1 MAAVTTL
8 SVLDE
13 VTWAGA
19 PVAGERTRALL
30 RALVEAGP
38 RGASEEALV
47 EEIWGLDDVPAN
59 PSKALQVVVSRARTA
74 TEAGAIERTPRG
86 YRLSLGPGEVDA
98 WSLRPE
104 ALRLAAE
111 KRYAEALPLL
121 ERLDRLDPDEEV
133 TEALLRAVAAVHG
146 VPAALERFESY
157 RSGLADGL
165 GVDPSPRL
173 RAVHAELL
181 ARDRPVR
188 SGLRHDT
195 DVLIGREQDTA
206 EVSALLKSS
215 RVVTI
220 LGPGG
225 LGKTSLA
232 QVIAHDAEQPVVHF
246 VELVGVTAPDDLV
259 SEVGSALG
267 VRDSIAGRDRLTP
280 EQRADV
286 RSRIA
291 QQLDGAPTLLVLDN
305 CEHIVA
311 SVADL
316 VAFLVATVRDLTV
329 LTTSRSPLA
338 IGAERVYPLGRLG
351 TYDGSEL
358 FRRRAVAARPGVHL
372 DEVRVDE
379 IVTRLDGL
387 PLAIELA
394 AVKVRAMSVDDIARR
409 LENRFELLRGGDR
422 NAPDRHQTLV
432 AVIDWSWNLL
442 AERERRAMRWLSV
455 FHDGFT
461 LAAAETMLG
470 ADTFAAIE
478 ELVDQSL
485 LTVVDAPLGFRYRM
499 LETVREFGRM
509 RLIDSGEDDA
519 ARAAQRAWASAY
531 ADAGAGRIYS
541 PEQFDAMDEL
551 RAEESNLADILRQV
565 LADDEAESV
574 IRLFCAMGVFWTIA
588 GEHQRVIMLGGPVAD
603 LLAEWEPPAEM
614 LEKTRLVL
622 ALLLF
627 GAAVTGGSGLQRL
640 MTILDRIGTEAADP
654 QLRVML
660 KVMQAMATSV
670 ARSGGGAPGRPL
682 EDELADLIA
691 DPDPEVRARAYTF
704 LSHERENLGDPEG
717 ALAAGQEALR
727 LTGTAGGL
735 WPRAMLHAQLSGLYA
750 QLGRLGEAADHA
762 REAVPVLR
770 RLGADDDLVQT
781 HAILVT
787 YAVEQGRLE
796 EAAEILAELSEEQPR
811 GGFGSRGAVHG
822 ARAQLL
828 LAQGRTGE
836 GLALFREVVATMGE
850 LPFPGFTDDPDLVPW
865 RVAAEAVTVVSC
877 ARHGE
882 GTDGA
887 DLFEVLMGKAPRL
900 VSEERRYQDYPVTG
914 MLLLALGVWGLL
926 REALPCEESVR
937 LVVLGDRFGYSRSF
951 LDMRWE
957 LAVADAERLAPGVL
971 ERVSQEY
978 GERRGLALLDE
989 ARGVIARVV
998 AAG

>member
-1 MAAVTTL
+1 MTTL

-13 VTWAGA
+13 VTWGGA

-38 RGASEEALV
+38 RGASEAALV
-47 EEIWGLDDVPAN
+47 EDVWGVDAVPAH

-74 TEAGAIERTPRG
+74 TDAAAIERTPRG
-86 YRLSLGPGEVDA
+86 YRLSLAAAEVDA

-121 ERLDRLDPDEEV
+121 ERLERTDSDEEV
-133 TEALLRAVAAVHG
+133 TEAVLRAVAAVHG
-146 VPAALERFESY
+146 APAALERFEAY
-157 RSGLADGL
+157 RTALADGL

-173 RAVHAELL
+173 RALHAELL

-188 SGLRHDT
+188 SGLRHDA
-195 DVLIGREQDTA
+195 DVLIGREQDSA
-206 EVSALLKSS
+206 EIAALLKSS

-232 QVIAHDAEQPVVHF
+232 QVLAHRAEQPVVHF
-246 VELVGVTAPDDLV
+246 VELVGVTSPDDLTG
-259 SEVGSALG
+259 EVGSALG
-267 VRDSIAGRDRLTP
+267 VRDSVAGRDRLTP

-291 QQLDGAPTLLVLDN
+291 QQLDGPPTLLVLDN

-311 SVADL
+311 AVADL
-316 VAFLVATVRDLTV
+316 VAFLVATMRDLTV

-338 IGAERVYPLGRLG
+338 VGAERVYPLGRLG

-372 DEVRVDE
+372 AEPRVDE

-409 LENRFELLRGGDR
+409 LSDRFVLLRGGDR

-442 AERERRAMRWLSV
+442 TERERRAMRWLSL

-461 LAAAETMLG
+461 LEAAEAMLG
-470 ADTFAAIE
+470 SDALEAIE

-485 LTVVDAPLGFRYRM
+485 LTVVDAQLGVRYRM

-509 RLIDSGEDDA
+509 RLADADEDVA
-519 ARAAQRAWASAY
+519 ARAAQRSWARGF
-531 ADAGAGRIYS
+531 ADINVARIYS
-541 PEQFDAMDEL
+541 PDQFEAMDAL
-551 RAEESNLADILRQV
+551 RAEESNLADVLRQV
-565 LADDEAESV
+565 LVEDEPESV
-574 IRLFCAMGVFWTIA
+574 VRLFCALGVFWTVA
-588 GEHQRVIMLGGPVAD
+588 GEHHRVIMLAGPVAD
-603 LLAEWEPPAEM
+603 LVDEWEPPAEL

-627 GAAVTGGSGLQRL
+627 GAAVTGGSGLARL
-640 MTILDRIGTEAADP
+640 VGILDRIGSDSGDR
-654 QLRVML
+654 QLETMLTVMR
-660 KVMQAMATSV
+660 AMAESV
-670 ARSGGGAPGRPL
+670 VHSGPGGQL
-682 EDELADLIA
+682 EEALAGVIA
-691 DPDPEVRARAYTF
+691 DPDPEVRARAFTF

-717 ALAAGQEALR
+717 AIAAGKEALR
-727 LTGTAGGL
+727 LTGTAGGP
-735 WPRAMLHAQLSGLYA
+735 WSRAMLHAQLSGLYA
-750 QLGRLGEAADHA
+750 QLGRLDEAAAHAGEAI
-762 REAVPVLR
+762 PVLR

-781 HAILVT
+781 HTILVT
-787 YAVEQGRLE
+787 YAVEQGRLD
-796 EAAEILAELSEEQPR
+796 EAAEILEAIIAEQPR
-811 GGFGSRGAVHG
+811 SGLGSRGSVHA

-828 LAQGRTGE
+828 LAEGRVAE
-836 GLALFREVVATMGE
+836 GLALTREVAVTMSE
-850 LPFPGFTDDPDLVPW
+850 MPFPGFEDDADLLPW
-865 RVAAEAVTVVSC
+865 RIASEAVAVASH
-877 ARHGE
+877 ARHDE
-882 GTDGA
+882 GLQAT
-887 DLFEVLMGKAPRL
+887 DLFEDLVAKAPRIMAQD
-900 VSEERRYQDYPVTG
+900 RRSQDCPVTG
-914 MLLLALGVWGLL
+914 MLLLAVGLWGLL
-926 REALPCEESVR
+926 RDALAREDAVR
-937 LVVLGDRFGYSRSF
+937 LLVLADRFGYSRSS
-951 LDMRWE
+951 LEMRWE
-957 LAVADAERLAPGVL
+957 LATADAERLAPGML
-971 ERVSQEY
+971 EKVSQEY
-978 GERRGLALLDE
+978 GERRGLALMDE
-989 ARGVIARVV
+989 ARGVISRLS
-998 AAG
+998 

>member
-1 MAAVTTL
+1 MTTL

-38 RGASEEALV
+38 RGASEAALV
-47 EEIWGLDDVPAN
+47 EEIWGRDDIPAN
-59 PSKALQVVVSRARTA
+59 PAKALQVVVSRARTA
-74 TEAGAIERTPRG
+74 TDAGAIERTPRG
-86 YRLSLGPGEVDA
+86 YRLSLGAGEVDA

-111 KRYAEALPLL
+111 RRYAKALPLL
-121 ERLDRLDPDEEV
+121 ERLVRLDPDEEV
-133 TEALLRAVAAVHG
+133 TEAVLRAVAAVHG
-146 VPAALERFESY
+146 VPAALERFEAY
-157 RSGLADGL
+157 RTGLADGL

-188 SGLRHDT
+188 SGLRHDA
-195 DVLIGREQDTA
+195 DVLIGREQDAA
-206 EVSALLKSS
+206 EVSALLKGS

-232 QVIAHDAEQPVVHF
+232 QVIAHGAEQPVVHF
-246 VELVGVTAPDDLV
+246 VELVGVTAPEDLV
-259 SEVGSALG
+259 SEVGSSLG
-267 VRDSIAGRDRLTP
+267 VRDSVAHRDRLTP

-291 QQLDGAPTLLVLDN
+291 QQLDGVPTLLVLDN

-311 SVADL
+311 AVADL

-351 TYDGSEL
+351 AYDGSEL

-372 DEVRVDE
+372 DEGRVDE

-422 NAPDRHQTLV
+422 SAPDRHQTLV

-442 AERERRAMRWLSV
+442 AERDRRAMRWLSV

-461 LAAAETMLG
+461 LPAAEAMLG
-470 ADTFAAIE
+470 ADAFAAIE

-485 LTVVDAPLGFRYRM
+485 LTVVEAPLGFRYRM

-509 RLIDSGEDDA
+509 QLIDAGEDAA
-519 ARAAQRAWASAY
+519 ARAAQRAWARDY

-551 RAEESNLADILRQV
+551 RAEEGNLADILRQV

-588 GEHQRVIMLGGPVAD
+588 GEHQRVIMLSGPVAD
-603 LLAEWEPPAEM
+603 LLAEWEPPPEL

-627 GAAVTGGSGLQRL
+627 GAAVTGGTGLERL
-640 MTILDRIGTEAADP
+640 MTILDRVGAEAEDP

-660 KVMQAMATSV
+660 KVMRAMASSV
-670 ARSGGGAPGRPL
+670 AGTGAGARAGWPL
-682 EDELADLIA
+682 EDELTDLVT

-717 ALAAGQEALR
+717 AVAAGREALR
-727 LTGTAGGL
+727 LTGTSGGL

-762 REAVPVLR
+762 REAVPILR

-781 HAILVT
+781 RVILVT
-787 YAVEQGRLE
+787 YAVEQGHLE
-796 EAAEILAELSEEQPR
+796 EAAEILAELADERPR

-828 LAQGRTGE
+828 LAQGRVGE

-850 LPFPGFTDDPDLVPW
+850 MPFPGFTDDPDLVPW
-865 RVAAEAVTVVSC
+865 RVAAEAVTVVAC
-877 ARHGE
+877 ARHAE
-882 GTDGA
+882 GA
-887 DLFEVLMGKAPRL
+887 DGSDLFDVLMMKAPRL
-900 VSEERRYQDYPVTG
+900 VSQERRAQDYPVTG
-914 MLLLALGVWGLL
+914 MVLLALGLWGLL
-926 REALPCEESVR
+926 RDALPREESVR
-937 LVVLGDRFGYSRSF
+937 LVVLADRFGYSRSF

-957 LAVADAERLAPGVL
+957 LAVADATRLAPGVL
-971 ERVSQEY
+971 ERVSEEY
-978 GERRGLALLDE
+978 GERRGLGLLDE
-989 ARGVIARVV
+989 ARGVIARL
-998 AAG
+998 G

>member
-38 RGASEEALV
+38 RGASEAALV
-47 EEIWGLDDVPAN
+47 EEVWGRDDVPAN

-74 TEAGAIERTPRG
+74 TDSGAIERTPRG
-86 YRLSLGPGEVDA
+86 YRLNLQVGDVDA

-111 KRYAEALPLL
+111 NRYADALPLL
-121 ERLDRLDPDEEV
+121 ERLVGLDPDEEV
-133 TEALLRAVAAVHG
+133 TEAVLRAVAAVQG
-146 VPAALERFESY
+146 VPAALERFETY
-157 RSGLADGL
+157 RTGLADAL

-173 RAVHAELL
+173 RAIHAELL

-188 SGLRHDT
+188 SGLRHDA

-232 QVIAHDAEQPVVHF
+232 QVIAHGAEEPVVHF
-246 VELVGVTAPDDLV
+246 VELVGVTAPEDLV

-267 VRDSIAGRDRLTP
+267 VRDSVTHRDRLTP

-291 QQLDGAPTLLVLDN
+291 QQLDGVPTLLVLDN

-311 SVADL
+311 AVADL

-338 IGAERVYPLGRLG
+338 IGAERVHPLGRLG

-372 DEVRVDE
+372 DEGRVEE
-379 IVTRLDGL
+379 IITRLDGL

-422 NAPDRHQTLV
+422 SAPDRHQTLI

-442 AERERRAMRWLSV
+442 SERERRAMRWLSV

-461 LAAAETMLG
+461 LAAAEAMLG
-470 ADTFAAIE
+470 ADAFGAIE

-485 LTVVDAPLGFRYRM
+485 LTVVEAPLGLRYRM

-509 RLIDSGEDDA
+509 QLIDAGEDER
-519 ARAAQRAWASAY
+519 ARAAQRVWASDY
-531 ADAGAGRIYS
+531 ADASAGRIYS

-588 GEHQRVIMLGGPVAD
+588 GEHQRVIMLAGPVAD
-603 LLAEWEPPAEM
+603 LLAEWEPPREL

-627 GAAVTGGSGLQRL
+627 GAAVTGGSGLERL
-640 MTILDRIGTEAADP
+640 MTILDRVGAEAADP

-660 KVMQAMATSV
+660 KVMQAMASTV
-670 ARSGGGAPGRPL
+670 ADAEGGAGRPL
-682 EDELADLIA
+682 EDELTDLVT

-717 ALAAGQEALR
+717 AVAAGREALR
-727 LTGTAGGL
+727 LTGTDGGL
-735 WPRAMLHAQLSGLYA
+735 WPQAMLHAQLSGLYA
-750 QLGRLGEAADHA
+750 QLGRLGEAAEHA

-787 YAVEQGRLE
+787 YALEQGRLE
-796 EAAEILAELSEEQPR
+796 EAADMLAELADEQPR
-811 GGFGSRGAVHG
+811 GGFGSRGALHG

-828 LAQGRTGE
+828 LAQGRVGE

-865 RVAAEAVTVVSC
+865 RVAAEAVTVVAC

-882 GTDGA
+882 GADGS
-887 DLFEVLMGKAPRL
+887 DLFGALMTKAPRL
-900 VSEERRYQDYPVTG
+900 VSEERRAQDYPVTG
-914 MLLLALGVWGLL
+914 MVLLALGLWGLL
-926 REALPCEESVR
+926 RDALPREESVR
-937 LVVLGDRFGYSRSF
+937 LVVLADRFGYSRSF

-957 LAVADAERLAPGVL
+957 LTVADATRLAPGVL

-989 ARGVIARVV
+989 ARGVIARL
-998 AAG
+998 G

>member
-1 MAAVTTL
+1 MAVVTTL

-30 RALVEAGP
+30 RALVDAGP
-38 RGASEEALV
+38 RGASEAALV
-47 EEIWGLDDVPAN
+47 EEVWGRDDVPAN

-74 TEAGAIERTPRG
+74 TDSSAIERTPRG
-86 YRLSLGPGEVDA
+86 YRLSLQAAEVDA
-98 WSLRPE
+98 WSLRPG
-104 ALRLAAE
+104 AMRLSAE

-121 ERLDRLDPDEEV
+121 ERLVGLDPDEEV
-133 TEALLRAVAAVHG
+133 TEAVLRAVAAVQG
-146 VPAALERFESY
+146 VPAALERFETY
-157 RSGLADGL
+157 RTGLADGL

-188 SGLRHDT
+188 SGLRHDA
-195 DVLIGREQDTA
+195 DVLIGREQDAA

-232 QVIAHDAEQPVVHF
+232 QVIAHDAEEPVVHF
-246 VELVGVTAPDDLV
+246 VELVGVTAPEDLV

-267 VRDSIAGRDRLTP
+267 VRDSVAHRDRLTP
-280 EQRADV
+280 DQRADV

-291 QQLDGAPTLLVLDN
+291 QQLDGVPTLLVLDN

-311 SVADL
+311 AVADL

-372 DEVRVDE
+372 DEFRVDE

-422 NAPDRHQTLV
+422 SAPDRHQTLV

-442 AERERRAMRWLSV
+442 SERERRAMRWLSV

-461 LAAAETMLG
+461 LAAAEAMLG

-485 LTVVDAPLGFRYRM
+485 LTVVEAPLGFRYRM

-509 RLIDSGEDDA
+509 QLIDAGEDAA
-519 ARAAQRAWASAY
+519 ARAAQRAWARDY
-531 ADAGAGRIYS
+531 ADASAGRIYS
-541 PEQFDAMDEL
+541 PQQFDAMDEL

-588 GEHQRVIMLGGPVAD
+588 GEHQRVIMLAGPVAD
-603 LLAEWEPPAEM
+603 LLAEWEPRAEL

-627 GAAVTGGSGLQRL
+627 GAAVTGGSGLERL
-640 MTILDRIGTEAADP
+640 MTILDRVGAEAADP

-660 KVMQAMATSV
+660 KVMQAMAGSV
-670 ARSGGGAPGRPL
+670 AGGTGRPL
-682 EDELADLIA
+682 ENELADLVA
-691 DPDPEVRARAYTF
+691 DPDQDVRARAYTF

-717 ALAAGQEALR
+717 AVAAGREALR
-727 LTGTAGGL
+727 LTGTDGGL
-735 WPRAMLHAQLSGLYA
+735 WPQAMLNAQLSGLYA
-750 QLGRLGEAADHA
+750 QLGRLGEAAEHA

-796 EAAEILAELSEEQPR
+796 EAAEILAQLTDEQPR

-828 LAQGRTGE
+828 LAQGRVGE

-850 LPFPGFTDDPDLVPW
+850 MPFPGFTDDADLVPW
-865 RVAAEAVTVVSC
+865 RVAAEAVTVVAC

-882 GTDGA
+882 DAEGS
-887 DLFEVLMGKAPRL
+887 DLFEALMVKAPRL
-900 VSEERRYQDYPVTG
+900 VSEERRAQDYPVTG
-914 MLLLALGVWGLL
+914 MVLLALGLWGLL
-926 REALPCEESVR
+926 RDELPREESVR
-937 LVVLGDRFGYSRSF
+937 LVVLADRFGYSRSF

-957 LAVADAERLAPGVL
+957 LAVADATRLAPGVL
-971 ERVSQEY
+971 ERVSEEY

-989 ARGVIARVV
+989 ARGVIARLR
-998 AAG
+998 

>member
-1 MAAVTTL
+1 MVAVTTL

-19 PVAGERTRALL
+19 LVAGERTRALL

-38 RGASEEALV
+38 RGASEGALV
-47 EEIWGLDDVPAN
+47 EEVWGLDDVPAN
-59 PSKALQVVVSRARTA
+59 PAKALQVVVSRARAA
-74 TEAGAIERTPRG
+74 TEAGAIARTPRG
-86 YRLSLGPGEVDA
+86 YRLNLQAGEVDA

-111 KRYAEALPLL
+111 KKYGEALPLL
-121 ERLDRLDPDEEV
+121 ERLVRLDPAEEV
-133 TEALLRAVAAVHG
+133 IEAVLRAEAAVHG
-146 VPAALERFESY
+146 VPAALARFEAY
-157 RSGLADGL
+157 RTGLADGL

-188 SGLRHDT
+188 SGLRHDA
-195 DVLIGREQDTA
+195 DLLIGREQDTA

-232 QVIAHDAEQPVVHF
+232 QVIAHGADQPVVHF
-246 VELVGVTAPDDLV
+246 VELVGVTAPEDLV

-267 VRDSIAGRDRLTP
+267 VRDSVTHRDRLTP

-291 QQLDGAPTLLVLDN
+291 QQLDGVPTLLVLDN

-311 SVADL
+311 AVADL

-338 IGAERVYPLGRLG
+338 IGAERVHPLGRLG

-372 DEVRVDE
+372 DEGRVEE

-422 NAPDRHQTLV
+422 SAPDRHQTLI

-442 AERERRAMRWLSV
+442 SERERRAMRWLSV

-461 LAAAETMLG
+461 LAAAEAMLG
-470 ADTFAAIE
+470 ADSFGAIE

-485 LTVVDAPLGFRYRM
+485 LTVVEAPLGLRYRM

-509 RLIDSGEDDA
+509 QLIDAGEDA
-519 ARAAQRAWASAY
+519 GARAAQRAWARDY
-531 ADAGAGRIYS
+531 ADASAGRIYS

-565 LADDEAESV
+565 LADDDAESA
-574 IRLFCAMGVFWTIA
+574 IRLFCATGVFWTIA
-588 GEHQRVIMLGGPVAD
+588 GEHQRVIMLAGPVAD
-603 LLAEWEPPAEM
+603 LLAEWEPPPEL

-627 GAAVTGGSGLQRL
+627 GAAVTGGSGLERL
-640 MTILDRIGTEAADP
+640 MTILDRVGAEAEDP

-660 KVMQAMATSV
+660 KVMQAMAGSV
-670 ARSGGGAPGRPL
+670 AGTGAEAERPL
-682 EDELADLIA
+682 EDELTDLVTDADQ
-691 DPDPEVRARAYTF
+691 EVRARAYTF

-717 ALAAGQEALR
+717 AVAAGKEALR
-727 LTGTAGGL
+727 LTGTDGGL

-781 HAILVT
+781 RAILVT
-787 YAVEQGRLE
+787 YAVEQGRIE
-796 EAAEILAELSEEQPR
+796 EAAEILAELADEQPR
-811 GGFGSRGAVHG
+811 GGLGSRGAVHG

-828 LAQGRTGE
+828 LAQGRVGE
-836 GLALFREVVATMGE
+836 GLALFREVVETMGE
-850 LPFPGFTDDPDLVPW
+850 IPFPGFTDDPDLVPW
-865 RVAAEAVTVVSC
+865 RVAAEAVTVVAC

-882 GTDGA
+882 GAEGA
-887 DLFEVLMGKAPRL
+887 DLVDALMVKAPRL
-900 VSEERRYQDYPVTG
+900 VSEERRSQDYPVTG
-914 MLLLALGVWGLL
+914 MVLLALGLWGLL
-926 REALPCEESVR
+926 RDALPREESVR
-937 LVVLGDRFGYSRSF
+937 LVVLADRFGYSRSF

-957 LAVADAERLAPGVL
+957 LAVADATRLAPGVL
-971 ERVSQEY
+971 ERVCEEY
-978 GERRGLALLDE
+978 GDRRGLALLDE
-989 ARGVIARVV
+989 ARGVIARL
-998 AAG
+998 A

>member
-1 MAAVTTL
+1 MTTL

-38 RGASEEALV
+38 RGASETALV
-47 EEIWGLDDVPAN
+47 EEIWGRDDVPAN
-59 PSKALQVVVSRARTA
+59 PAKALQVVVSRARTA
-74 TEAGAIERTPRG
+74 TAATAIERTPRG
-86 YRLSLGPGEVDA
+86 YRLGLDAGQVDA

-121 ERLDRLDPDEEV
+121 ERLDRIESDEEV
-133 TEALLRAVAAVHG
+133 TEAVLRAVAAVHG
-146 VPAALERFESY
+146 VPAALERFEAY

-188 SGLRHDT
+188 SGLRHDA
-195 DVLIGREQDTA
+195 DVLIGREQDAA

-246 VELVGVTAPDDLV
+246 VELVGVTAPEDLV

-267 VRDSIAGRDRLTP
+267 VRDSVAHRDRLTP
-280 EQRADV
+280 QQRADV

-311 SVADL
+311 AVADL
-316 VAFLVATVRDLTV
+316 AAFLVATVRDLTV
-329 LTTSRSPLA
+329 LATSRSPLA

-372 DEVRVDE
+372 EESRVDE

-422 NAPDRHQTLV
+422 SAPDRHQTLV

-442 AERERRAMRWLSV
+442 SERERRAMRWLSV

-461 LAAAETMLG
+461 LAAAEAMLG

-485 LTVVDAPLGFRYRM
+485 LTVLEAPQGFRYRM

-509 RLIDSGEDDA
+509 QLIDAGEDAA
-519 ARAAQRAWASAY
+519 ARAAQRAWARDY
-531 ADAGAGRIYS
+531 ADASAGRIYS
-541 PEQFDAMDEL
+541 PQQFDAMDEL

-565 LADDEAESV
+565 LADDEPESV

-588 GEHQRVIMLGGPVAD
+588 GEHQRVIMLASPVAD
-603 LLAEWEPPAEM
+603 LLAEWEPPPEL

-627 GAAVTGGSGLQRL
+627 GAAVTGGSGLGRL
-640 MTILDRIGTEAADP
+640 TAILDRVGAEAADP

-660 KVMQAMATSV
+660 KVMQAMADSV
-670 ARSGGGAPGRPL
+670 TGAGRPL
-682 EDELADLIA
+682 EDELAVLIN
-691 DPDPEVRARAYTF
+691 DPDQDVRARAYTF

-717 ALAAGQEALR
+717 AVAAVREALR

-735 WPRAMLHAQLSGLYA
+735 WPQAMLHAQLSGLYA
-750 QLGRLGEAADHA
+750 QLGRLGEAAEHA
-762 REAVPVLR
+762 RAAVPVLR

-796 EAAEILAELSEEQPR
+796 EAAEILAQLTDEQPR

-828 LAQGRTGE
+828 LAQGRVGE
-836 GLALFREVVATMGE
+836 ALALFREVVATMGE
-850 LPFPGFTDDPDLVPW
+850 VPFPGFTDDGDLLPW
-865 RVAAEAVTVVSC
+865 RVAAEAVTVVAC

-882 GTDGA
+882 DTEGS
-887 DLFEVLMGKAPRL
+887 DLFEALMVKAPRL
-900 VSEERRYQDYPVTG
+900 VSEGRRAQDYPVTG
-914 MLLLALGVWGLL
+914 MVLFALGLWGLQ
-926 REALPCEESVR
+926 RDALPREESVR
-937 LVVLGDRFGYSRSF
+937 LVVLADRFGYSRSF
-951 LDMRWE
+951 LDMRWA
-957 LAVADAERLAPGVL
+957 LAVADASRVAPGVL
-971 ERVSQEY
+971 ERVSAEY

-989 ARGVIARVV
+989 ARGVIARL
-998 AAG
+998 G

>member
-38 RGASEEALV
+38 RGASEAALV
-47 EEIWGLDDVPAN
+47 EEVWGRDDVPAN

-74 TEAGAIERTPRG
+74 TDSGAIERTPRG
-86 YRLSLGPGEVDA
+86 YRLNLQAGEVDA

-121 ERLDRLDPDEEV
+121 ERLVGIDPDEEV
-133 TEALLRAVAAVHG
+133 TEAMLRAVAAVHG
-146 VPAALERFESY
+146 VPAALERFEAY

-188 SGLRHDT
+188 SGLRHDA

-232 QVIAHDAEQPVVHF
+232 QVIAHDAEEPVVHF
-246 VELVGVTAPDDLV
+246 VELVGVTAPEDLV

-267 VRDSIAGRDRLTP
+267 VRDSVAHRDRLTP
-280 EQRADV
+280 DQRADV

-291 QQLDGAPTLLVLDN
+291 QQLDGVPTLLVLDN

-311 SVADL
+311 AVADL

-422 NAPDRHQTLV
+422 SAPDRHQTLV

-442 AERERRAMRWLSV
+442 SERERRAMRWLSV

-461 LAAAETMLG
+461 LAAAEAMLG
-470 ADTFAAIE
+470 TDTFAAIE

-509 RLIDSGEDDA
+509 QLIDAGEDAA
-519 ARAAQRAWASAY
+519 ARAAQRAWARDY
-531 ADAGAGRIYS
+531 ADASAGRIYS

-588 GEHQRVIMLGGPVAD
+588 GEHQRVIMLAGPVAD
-603 LLAEWEPPAEM
+603 LLAEWEPPPEL

-627 GAAVTGGSGLQRL
+627 GAAVTGGSGLERL
-640 MTILDRIGTEAADP
+640 MTILDRVGAEAADP

-660 KVMQAMATSV
+660 KVMQAMAGTV
-670 ARSGGGAPGRPL
+670 AGAGRPL
-682 EDELADLIA
+682 EDELTDLVT

-717 ALAAGQEALR
+717 AVAAGREALR
-727 LTGTAGGL
+727 LTGTDGGL
-735 WPRAMLHAQLSGLYA
+735 WPQAMLHAQLSGLYA
-750 QLGRLGEAADHA
+750 QLGRLGEAAGHA

-781 HAILVT
+781 NAILVT
-787 YAVEQGRLE
+787 YALEQGRLE
-796 EAAEILAELSEEQPR
+796 DAAEMLAELADEQPH

-828 LAQGRTGE
+828 LAQGRVGE
-836 GLALFREVVATMGE
+836 GLALFREVVETMGE
-850 LPFPGFTDDPDLVPW
+850 MPFPGFTDDPDLVPW
-865 RVAAEAVTVVSC
+865 RVAAEAVTVVAC

-882 GTDGA
+882 GAEGS
-887 DLFEVLMGKAPRL
+887 DLFGALMVKAPRL
-900 VSEERRYQDYPVTG
+900 VSEERRAQDYPVTG
-914 MLLLALGVWGLL
+914 MVLLALGLWGLL
-926 REALPCEESVR
+926 RAALPPEESVR
-937 LVVLGDRFGYSRSF
+937 LVVLADRFGYSRSF

-957 LAVADAERLAPGVL
+957 LAVADATRLAPGVL
-971 ERVSQEY
+971 ERVCEEY

-989 ARGVIARVV
+989 ARGVIARL
-998 AAG
+998 G

>member
-1 MAAVTTL
+1 MTTL

-13 VTWAGA
+13 VTWAGS

-30 RALVEAGP
+30 RALVDAGP
-38 RGASEEALV
+38 RGASESTLV

-59 PSKALQVVVSRARTA
+59 PAKALQVVVSRARTA
-74 TEAGAIERTPRG
+74 TDAGAIERTPRG
-86 YRLSLGPGEVDA
+86 YRLRLDPAQVDA

-104 ALRLAAE
+104 GLRLAAE

-121 ERLDRLDPDEEV
+121 ERLDHLDPDEEV
-133 TEALLRAVAAVHG
+133 TEALLRTIAAVHG
-146 VPAALERFESY
+146 PPAALERYETY
-157 RSGLADGL
+157 RNGLADGL

-188 SGLRHDT
+188 SGLRHDA
-195 DVLIGREQDTA
+195 DVLIGREQDAA
-206 EVSALLKSS
+206 EVSAMLKSS

-232 QVIAHDAEQPVVHF
+232 QVIAHRAEQPVVHF
-246 VELVGVTAPDDLV
+246 VELVGVTAPEDLV

-267 VRDSIAGRDRLTP
+267 VRDSVARRDRLTP

-291 QQLDGAPTLLVLDN
+291 QQLDGTPTLLVLDN

-311 SVADL
+311 AVADL
-316 VAFLVATVRDLTV
+316 AAFLAASVRHLTI

-338 IGAERVYPLGRLG
+338 IGAERVFPLGRLG

-358 FRRRAVAARPGVHL
+358 FRRRAVAARPTAHL
-372 DEVRVDE
+372 DATRVEE

-394 AVKVRAMSVDDIARR
+394 AVKVRAMSVDEIGRR

-442 AERERRAMRWLSV
+442 SEREQRAMRWLSV

-461 LAAAETMLG
+461 LAAAEAVLG
-470 ADTFAAIE
+470 TDALDTIE

-485 LTVVDAPLGFRYRM
+485 LTVVESPLGLRYRM

-509 RLIDSGEDDA
+509 RLIDAGEDAA
-519 ARAAQRAWASAY
+519 ARAAQRAWAGAY
-531 ADAGAGRIYS
+531 ADSAAARIYS
-541 PEQFDAMDEL
+541 REQFEAMDTL

-565 LADDEAESV
+565 LADDEAETA
-574 IRLFCAMGVFWTIA
+574 IRLFCALGVFWTVA
-588 GEHQRVIMLGGPVAD
+588 GEHQRVIMLAGPVGD
-603 LLAEWEPPAEM
+603 LLEEWEPPGEL

-627 GAAVTGGSGLQRL
+627 GAAVTGGAGLPRL
-640 MTILDRIGTEAADP
+640 TAVLERVGADAKDT

-660 KVMQAMATSV
+660 RVMQAMARAATGRGV
-670 ARSGGGAPGRPL
+670 GRSMA
-682 EDELADLIA
+682 DELAELIA

-717 ALAAGQEALR
+717 AVAAGIEALR
-727 LTGTAGGL
+727 LTGADGGP
-735 WPRAMLHAQLSGLYA
+735 WPRAMLHAQLSGLFA
-750 QLGRLGEAADHA
+750 QLGRLREAADHA
-762 REAVPVLR
+762 REAIPVLR
-770 RLGADDDLVQT
+770 RLGADDDLGQAQ
-781 HAILVT
+781 AILAT
-787 YAVEQGRLE
+787 YAVGQGRFE
-796 EAAEILAELSEEQPR
+796 EAAAILAEVGDEQLG
-811 GGFGSRGAVHG
+811 GGFGARGAIHA

-828 LAQGRTGE
+828 LAQGRVPE
-836 GLALFREVVATMGE
+836 GLAVLREVAASMGE
-850 LPFPGFTDDPDLVPW
+850 LPFPGFADDLDLVPW
-865 RVAAEAVTVVSC
+865 RVAAESVAVVSA
-877 ARHGE
+877 ARHG
-882 GTDGA
+882 DGA
-887 DLFEVLMGKAPRL
+887 EGEDLFAALMAKAPRM
-900 VSEERRYQDYPVTG
+900 VADDRRSQDYPVAG
-914 MLLLALGVWGLL
+914 MLLFALGMWGLH
-926 REALPCEESVR
+926 REMLPSEDSVR
-937 LVVLGDRFGYSRSF
+937 LLVLGDRFGYSRSF
-951 LDMRWE
+951 LDLRWE
-957 LAVADAERLAPGVL
+957 LAVEDAERLAPGVL
-971 ERVSQEY
+971 DRIEQEY

-989 ARGVIARVV
+989 ARGVIARVT
-998 AAG
+998 GTGQSFLL

>member
-30 RALVEAGP
+30 RALVDAGP
-38 RGASEEALV
+38 RGASEAALV
-47 EEIWGLDDVPAN
+47 EEIWGRDDVPAN
-59 PSKALQVVVSRARTA
+59 PAKALQVVVSRARTA
-74 TEAGAIERTPRG
+74 TASDAIERTPRG
-86 YRLSLGPGEVDA
+86 YRLGLEAGEVDA
-98 WSLRPE
+98 WSLRPH

-133 TEALLRAVAAVHG
+133 TEAILRAVAAVHG
-146 VPAALERFESY
+146 VPAALERFAAY

-188 SGLRHDT
+188 SGLRHDA
-195 DVLIGREQDTA
+195 DLLIGREQDTA

-232 QVIAHDAEQPVVHF
+232 QVIAHGAEQPVVHF

-267 VRDSIAGRDRLTP
+267 VRDSVARRDRLTP

-311 SVADL
+311 AVADL

-351 TYDGSEL
+351 AYDGSEL
-358 FRRRAVAARPGVHL
+358 FRRRAVAARPGVQL
-372 DEVRVDE
+372 DEDRVDE

-394 AVKVRAMSVDDIARR
+394 AVKVRAMSVADIARR

-442 AERERRAMRWLSV
+442 SERERRAMRWLSV

-461 LAAAETMLG
+461 LAAAEAMLG
-470 ADTFAAIE
+470 ADAFAAIE

-485 LTVVDAPLGFRYRM
+485 LTVVEAPLGFRYRM

-509 RLIDSGEDDA
+509 QLIDSGEDGA
-519 ARAAQRAWASAY
+519 ARAAQRAWATAY

-541 PEQFDAMDEL
+541 PAQFEAMDEL

-574 IRLFCAMGVFWTIA
+574 IRLFCALGVFWTIA
-588 GEHQRVIMLGGPVAD
+588 GEHQRVIMLAGPVAD

-627 GAAVTGGSGLQRL
+627 GAAVTGGSGLERL
-640 MTILDRIGTEAADP
+640 MAILDRVGIEAADP

-660 KVMQAMATSV
+660 KVMQAMAGTV
-670 ARSGGGAPGRPL
+670 ARAGAGEPGRPL
-682 EDELADLIA
+682 EDELTELIA

-717 ALAAGQEALR
+717 ALAAGTEALR
-727 LTGTAGGL
+727 LTGTAGGP

-750 QLGRLGEAADHA
+750 QLGRLGEAAHHA

-770 RLGADDDLVQT
+770 RLGADDDLIQT
-781 HAILVT
+781 HAVLVT

-796 EAAEILAELSEEQPR
+796 EAAEILAELSEKQPR

-822 ARAQLL
+822 AKAQLL
-828 LAQGRTGE
+828 LAQGRVQE
-836 GLALFREVVATMGE
+836 GLALFGEVVATMGE

-882 GTDGA
+882 ASDGA
-887 DLFEVLMGKAPRL
+887 DLFDVLMAKAPRL
-900 VSEERRYQDYPVTG
+900 VSRERRSQDYPVTG

-926 REALPCEESVR
+926 RDALPREESVR
-937 LVVLGDRFGYSRSF
+937 LLVLADRFGYSRSF

-957 LAVADAERLAPGVL
+957 LAVADAARLAPGVL
-971 ERVSQEY
+971 ERVSAEY
-978 GERRGLALLDE
+978 GERRGLALVDE

-998 AAG
+998 PAG

>member
-1 MAAVTTL
+1 MTTL

-38 RGASEEALV
+38 RGASETALV
-47 EEIWGLDDVPAN
+47 EEIWGRDDVPAN
-59 PSKALQVVVSRARTA
+59 PAKALQVVVSRARTA
-74 TEAGAIERTPRG
+74 TAATAIERTPRG
-86 YRLSLGPGEVDA
+86 YRLGLDAGQVDA

-111 KRYAEALPLL
+111 RRYAEALPLL
-121 ERLDRLDPDEEV
+121 ERLIRIESDEEV
-133 TEALLRAVAAVHG
+133 TEAVLRAVAAVHG
-146 VPAALERFESY
+146 VPAALERFETY
-157 RSGLADGL
+157 RTGLADGL
-165 GVDPSPRL
+165 GVDPSPQL

-188 SGLRHDT
+188 SGLRHDA
-195 DVLIGREQDTA
+195 DVLIGREQDAA

-232 QVIAHDAEQPVVHF
+232 QVIAHGAEQPVLHF
-246 VELVGVTAPDDLV
+246 VELVGVTAPEDLV

-267 VRDSIAGRDRLTP
+267 VRDSVAHRDRLTP

-311 SVADL
+311 AVADL

-372 DEVRVDE
+372 DEGRVDE

-422 NAPDRHQTLV
+422 SAPDRHQTLV

-442 AERERRAMRWLSV
+442 SERERRAMRWLSV

-485 LTVVDAPLGFRYRM
+485 LTVLEAPLGFRYRM

-509 RLIDSGEDDA
+509 QLIDAGEDTA
-519 ARAAQRAWASAY
+519 ARAAQRAWARAY
-531 ADAGAGRIYS
+531 ADASAGRIYS

-603 LLAEWEPPAEM
+603 LLAEWEPPPEL

-627 GAAVTGGSGLQRL
+627 GAAVTGGSGLERL
-640 MTILDRIGTEAADP
+640 MTILDRIGADAADP
-654 QLRVML
+654 QLRVLL
-660 KVMQAMATSV
+660 KVMQAMAGSV
-670 ARSGGGAPGRPL
+670 ASTGAGRPL
-682 EDELADLIA
+682 EDELAVLVD
-691 DPDPEVRARAYTF
+691 DPDQDVRARALTF
-704 LSHERENLGDPEG
+704 LSHERENLGDPQG
-717 ALAAGQEALR
+717 AVAAAREALR
-727 LTGTAGGL
+727 LTGTGGGL
-735 WPRAMLHAQLSGLYA
+735 WPQATLHAQLSGLYA
-750 QLGRLGEAADHA
+750 QLGRLGEAAEHA

-796 EAAEILAELSEEQPR
+796 DAAEILAQLIDEQPH

-828 LAQGRTGE
+828 LAQGRVGE
-836 GLALFREVVATMGE
+836 ALALFREVVATMGE
-850 LPFPGFTDDPDLVPW
+850 VPFPGFTDDADLVPW
-865 RVAAEAVTVVSC
+865 RVAAEAVTVVAS
-877 ARHGE
+877 ARHGAGAE
-882 GTDGA
+882 GS
-887 DLFEVLMGKAPRL
+887 DLFEALMVKAPRL
-900 VSEERRYQDYPVTG
+900 VSEERRAQDYPVTG
-914 MLLLALGVWGLL
+914 MVLFALGLWGLL
-926 REALPCEESVR
+926 RDALPCEESVR
-937 LVVLGDRFGYSRSF
+937 LVVLADRFGYSRSF
-951 LDMRWE
+951 LDMRWA
-957 LAVADAERLAPGVL
+957 LAVADASRLAPGVL
-971 ERVSQEY
+971 ERVSAEY

-989 ARGVIARVV
+989 ARGVIARLS
-998 AAG
+998 

>member
-1 MAAVTTL
+1 MTTL

-38 RGASEEALV
+38 RGASEAALV
-47 EEIWGLDDVPAN
+47 EEVWGRDDVPAN

-74 TEAGAIERTPRG
+74 TESSAIERTPRG
-86 YRLSLGPGEVDA
+86 YRLNLQAGDVDA

-121 ERLDRLDPDEEV
+121 ERLLRLDPDEEV
-133 TEALLRAVAAVHG
+133 TEAVLRAVAAVHG
-146 VPAALERFESY
+146 VPAALERFEAY

-188 SGLRHDT
+188 SGLRHDA
-195 DVLIGREQDTA
+195 DVLIGREQDAA
-206 EVSALLKSS
+206 EVSALLKAS

-232 QVIAHDAEQPVVHF
+232 QVIAHGAEQPVVHF
-246 VELVGVTAPDDLV
+246 VELVGVTAPEDLV

-267 VRDSIAGRDRLTP
+267 VRDSVAHRDRLTP
-280 EQRADV
+280 DQRADV

-291 QQLDGAPTLLVLDN
+291 QQLDGVPTLLVLDN

-311 SVADL
+311 AVADL

-372 DEVRVDE
+372 DEGRVDE

-422 NAPDRHQTLV
+422 SAPDRHQTLV

-442 AERERRAMRWLSV
+442 SERERRAMRWLSV

-461 LAAAETMLG
+461 LAAAESMLG

-509 RLIDSGEDDA
+509 QLIDAGEDAA
-519 ARAAQRAWASAY
+519 ARAAQRAWARDY
-531 ADAGAGRIYS
+531 ADASAGRIYS

-588 GEHQRVIMLGGPVAD
+588 GEHQRVIMLAGPVAD
-603 LLAEWEPPAEM
+603 LLAEWEPPPEL

-627 GAAVTGGSGLQRL
+627 GAAVTGGSGLERL
-640 MTILDRIGTEAADP
+640 MTILDRVGAEAADP

-660 KVMQAMATSV
+660 KVMQAMAATV
-670 ARSGGGAPGRPL
+670 SGNGAGTGAGRPL
-682 EDELADLIA
+682 EDELADLVT
-691 DPDPEVRARAYTF
+691 DPDQEVRARAYTF

-717 ALAAGQEALR
+717 AVAAGREALR
-727 LTGTAGGL
+727 LTGTDGGL
-735 WPRAMLHAQLSGLYA
+735 WPQAMLHAQLSGLYA
-750 QLGRLGEAADHA
+750 QLGRLGEAAEHA

-781 HAILVT
+781 NAILVT

-796 EAAEILAELSEEQPR
+796 EAAEILAQLADEQPH

-828 LAQGRTGE
+828 LAQGRVGE
-836 GLALFREVVATMGE
+836 GLALFREVVETMGE
-850 LPFPGFTDDPDLVPW
+850 MPFPGFTDDPDLVPW
-865 RVAAEAVTVVSC
+865 RVAAEAVTVVAC

-882 GTDGA
+882 GPEGS
-887 DLFEVLMGKAPRL
+887 DLFEALMGKAPRL
-900 VSEERRYQDYPVTG
+900 VSEERRAQDYPVTG
-914 MLLLALGVWGLL
+914 MVLLALGLWGLL
-926 REALPCEESVR
+926 RDALPREESVR
-937 LVVLGDRFGYSRSF
+937 LVVLADRFGYSRSF

-957 LAVADAERLAPGVL
+957 RAVVDANRLAPGVL
-971 ERVSQEY
+971 ERVCEEY

-989 ARGVIARVV
+989 ARGVIARL
-998 AAG
+998 A

>member
-1 MAAVTTL
+1 MVAVTTL

-38 RGASEEALV
+38 RGASETALV
-47 EEIWGLDDVPAN
+47 EEIWGRDDVPAN
-59 PSKALQVVVSRARTA
+59 PAKALQVVVSRARTA
-74 TEAGAIERTPRG
+74 TAATAIERTPRG
-86 YRLSLGPGEVDA
+86 YRLGLDAGQVDA

-111 KRYAEALPLL
+111 RRYAEALPLL
-121 ERLDRLDPDEEV
+121 ERLIRIESDEEV
-133 TEALLRAVAAVHG
+133 TEAVLRAVAAVHG
-146 VPAALERFESY
+146 VPAALERFETY
-157 RSGLADGL
+157 RTGLADGL
-165 GVDPSPRL
+165 GVDPSPQL

-188 SGLRHDT
+188 SGLRHDA
-195 DVLIGREQDTA
+195 DVLIGREQDAA

-232 QVIAHDAEQPVVHF
+232 QVIAHGAEQPVLHF
-246 VELVGVTAPDDLV
+246 VELVGVTAPEDLV

-267 VRDSIAGRDRLTP
+267 VRDSVAHRDRLTP

-311 SVADL
+311 AVADL

-372 DEVRVDE
+372 DEGRVDE

-422 NAPDRHQTLV
+422 SAPDRHQTLV

-442 AERERRAMRWLSV
+442 SERERRAMRWLSV

-485 LTVVDAPLGFRYRM
+485 LTVLEAPLGFRYRM

-509 RLIDSGEDDA
+509 QLIDAGEDTA
-519 ARAAQRAWASAY
+519 ARAAQRAWARAY
-531 ADAGAGRIYS
+531 ADASAGRIYS

-603 LLAEWEPPAEM
+603 LLAEWEPPPEL

-627 GAAVTGGSGLQRL
+627 GAAVTGGSGLERL
-640 MTILDRIGTEAADP
+640 MTILDRIGADAADP
-654 QLRVML
+654 QLRVLL
-660 KVMQAMATSV
+660 KVMQAMAGSV
-670 ARSGGGAPGRPL
+670 ASTGAGRPL
-682 EDELADLIA
+682 EDELAVLVD
-691 DPDPEVRARAYTF
+691 DPDQDVRARALTF
-704 LSHERENLGDPEG
+704 LSHERENLGDPQG
-717 ALAAGQEALR
+717 AVAAAREALR
-727 LTGTAGGL
+727 LTGTGGGL
-735 WPRAMLHAQLSGLYA
+735 WPQATLHAQLSGLYA
-750 QLGRLGEAADHA
+750 QLGRLGEAAEHA

-796 EAAEILAELSEEQPR
+796 DAAEILAQLIDEQPH

-828 LAQGRTGE
+828 LAQGRVGE
-836 GLALFREVVATMGE
+836 ALALFREVVATMGE
-850 LPFPGFTDDPDLVPW
+850 VPFPGFTDDADLVPW
-865 RVAAEAVTVVSC
+865 RVAAEAVTVVAS
-877 ARHGE
+877 ARHGAGAE
-882 GTDGA
+882 GS
-887 DLFEVLMGKAPRL
+887 DLFEALMVKAPRL
-900 VSEERRYQDYPVTG
+900 VSEERRAQDYPVTG
-914 MLLLALGVWGLL
+914 MVLFALGLWGLL
-926 REALPCEESVR
+926 RDALPCEESVR
-937 LVVLGDRFGYSRSF
+937 LVVLADRFGYSRSF
-951 LDMRWE
+951 LDMRWA
-957 LAVADAERLAPGVL
+957 LAVADASRLAPGVL
-971 ERVSQEY
+971 ERVSAEY

-989 ARGVIARVV
+989 ARGVIARLS
-998 AAG
+998 

>member
-8 SVLDE
+8 KVLDE
-13 VTWAGA
+13 VSWAGA

-38 RGASEEALV
+38 RGASEAALV
-47 EEIWGLDDVPAN
+47 EDIWGRDDVPAN
-59 PSKALQVVVSRARTA
+59 PAKALQVVVSRARTA
-74 TEAGAIERTPRG
+74 TAAEAIERTPQG
-86 YRLSLGPGEVDA
+86 YRLGLAAGEVDA
-98 WSLRPE
+98 WSLRPR

-121 ERLDRLDPDEEV
+121 ERLDPDEEV

-146 VPAALERFESY
+146 APAALERFETY

-173 RAVHAELL
+173 RALHAELL

-188 SGLRHDT
+188 SGLRHDAAA
-195 DVLIGREQDTA
+195 LIGREQDTA
-206 EVSALLKSS
+206 EVSALMKGS

-232 QVIAHDAEQPVVHF
+232 QVLAHSAEQPVVHF
-246 VELVGVTAPDDLV
+246 VELVGVTVADDLV

-267 VRDSIAGRDRLTP
+267 VRDSVARRDRLTP
-280 EQRADV
+280 EQWVDI

-291 QQLDGAPTLLVLDN
+291 QQLDGPPTLLVLDN

-311 SVADL
+311 AVADL

-351 TYDGSEL
+351 TYDGREL
-358 FRRRAVAARPGVHL
+358 FVRRAVAARPGVHL
-372 DEVRVDE
+372 DEDRVDE

-394 AVKVRAMSVDDIARR
+394 AVKARAMSVDDIARR

-422 NAPDRHQTLV
+422 SAPDRHQTLV

-442 AERERRAMRWLSV
+442 SERERRAMRWLSV

-485 LTVVDAPLGFRYRM
+485 LTVVDAPRGVRYRM

-509 RLIDSGEDDA
+509 QLIDAGEDVA
-519 ARAAQRAWASAY
+519 ARAAQRAWAGSY
-531 ADAGAGRIYS
+531 ADASARRLYS
-541 PEQFDAMDEL
+541 RDQFDAMDEL
-551 RAEESNLADILRQV
+551 RTEESNLADILRQV
-565 LADDEAESV
+565 LADDEADSV
-574 IRLFCAMGVFWTIA
+574 VRLFCAMGVYWTIA
-588 GEHQRVIMLGGPVAD
+588 GEHQRVIMLAGPVAD
-603 LLAEWEPPAEM
+603 LLEEWEPPPAL

-627 GAAVTGGSGLQRL
+627 GAAVTGGTGLVRL
-640 MTILDRIGTEAADP
+640 MAVLDRVGAEAADP

-660 KVMQAMATSV
+660 KVMRAMADEAFRAGDA
-670 ARSGGGAPGRPL
+670 ARAL
-682 EDELADLIA
+682 EEELTDLIA

-717 ALAAGQEALR
+717 AVEAGREALR
-727 LTGTAGGL
+727 LAGDEGGP
-735 WPRAMLHAQLSGLYA
+735 WARAMLHAQLSGLYA
-750 QLGRLGEAADHA
+750 QLGRLSEAAHHA

-770 RLGADDDLVQT
+770 RLGAEDDLVQT

-787 YAVEQGRLE
+787 YAIEQGRLE
-796 EAAEILAELSEEQPR
+796 EATEILAELAAEQPHH
-811 GGFGSRGAVHG
+811 GFGSRGAVHG

-828 LAQGRTGE
+828 FAEGRVEE
-836 GLALFREVVATMGE
+836 GLALMREVVATMGE
-850 LPFPGFTDDPDLVPW
+850 LPFPGFADDPDLVPW
-865 RVAAEAVTVVSC
+865 RVAAEAVTLVSC
-877 ARHGE
+877 ARHAE
-882 GTDGA
+882 GSEGS
-887 DLFEVLMGKAPRL
+887 DLYDVLMAKAPRL
-900 VSEERRYQDYPVTG
+900 LSAERRTQDFPVTG
-914 MLLLALGVWGLL
+914 MLLLALGLWGLL
-926 REALPCEESVR
+926 RNALPPEKAVR
-937 LVVLGDRFGYSRSF
+937 LMVLADRFGYSRSY

-957 LAVADAERLAPGVL
+957 LAVADAARIAPGML
-971 ERVSQEY
+971 ESISQAY

-989 ARGVIARVV
+989 ARGVIEQLAV
-998 AAG
+998 

>member
-1 MAAVTTL
+1 MTTL

-38 RGASEEALV
+38 RGASEAALV
-47 EEIWGLDDVPAN
+47 EEIWGRDDVPAN

-74 TEAGAIERTPRG
+74 TAPGAIERTPRG
-86 YRLSLGPGEVDA
+86 YRLGLEAGEVDA
-98 WSLRPE
+98 WSLRPQ

-121 ERLDRLDPDEEV
+121 ERLDRLDPDEVV
-133 TEALLRAVAAVHG
+133 TEAILRAVAAVHG
-146 VPAALERFESY
+146 VPAALERFAAY

-188 SGLRHDT
+188 SGLRHDA

-206 EVSALLKSS
+206 EVSALLKGS

-267 VRDSIAGRDRLTP
+267 VRDSVARRDRLTP

-311 SVADL
+311 AVAGL
-316 VAFLVATVRDLTV
+316 TAFLVATVRDLTV

-351 TYDGSEL
+351 AYDGSEL

-372 DEVRVDE
+372 DEERVEE

-394 AVKVRAMSVDDIARR
+394 AVKVRAMSVADIARR

-442 AERERRAMRWLSV
+442 SERERRAMRWLSV

-461 LAAAETMLG
+461 LAAAEAMLG
-470 ADTFAAIE
+470 ADAFAAIE

-485 LTVVDAPLGFRYRM
+485 LTVVEAPFGFRYRM

-509 RLIDSGEDDA
+509 QLIDAGEDDA
-519 ARAAQRAWASAY
+519 ARAAQRGWAAVY
-531 ADAGAGRIYS
+531 ADSGARRIYS
-541 PEQFDAMDEL
+541 PAQFDAMDEL

-574 IRLFCAMGVFWTIA
+574 IRLFCALGVFWTIA
-588 GEHQRVIMLGGPVAD
+588 GEHQRVIMLAGPVAD
-603 LLAEWEPPAEM
+603 LLAEWDPPAEM

-627 GAAVTGGSGLQRL
+627 GAAVTGGSGLERL
-640 MTILDRIGTEAADP
+640 MGILDRVGTDAADP

-660 KVMQAMATSV
+660 KVMQAMAATV
-670 ARSGGGAPGRPL
+670 ARLGEPGRPL
-682 EDELADLIA
+682 EDELIDLIA

-717 ALAAGQEALR
+717 ALAAGTEALR
-727 LTGTAGGL
+727 LTGTEGGP

-750 QLGRLGEAADHA
+750 QLGRLGEAAHHA

-787 YAVEQGRLE
+787 YAVEQGRLA

-822 ARAQLL
+822 ARAQAL
-828 LAQGRTGE
+828 LAQGRVRE

-850 LPFPGFTDDPDLVPW
+850 LPFPGFSDDPDLVPW

-877 ARHGE
+877 ARHGD
-882 GTDGA
+882 GADGA
-887 DLFEVLMGKAPRL
+887 DLFGVLMEKAPRL
-900 VSEERRYQDYPVTG
+900 VSRERRSQDYPVTG
-914 MLLLALGVWGLL
+914 MMLLALGVWGLL
-926 REALPCEESVR
+926 RDALPREESVR
-937 LVVLGDRFGYSRSF
+937 LLVLADRFGYSRSF

-957 LAVADAERLAPGVL
+957 LAVADAARLAPGVL
-971 ERVSQEY
+971 DRVSAEY
-978 GERRGLALLDE
+978 GDRRGLALLDE
-989 ARGVIARVV
+989 ARGVIARL
-998 AAG
+998 A

>member
-1 MAAVTTL
+1 MTTL

-38 RGASEEALV
+38 RGASEAALV
-47 EEIWGLDDVPAN
+47 EAVWGRDDVPAN
-59 PSKALQVVVSRARTA
+59 PSKALQVVVSRARAA
-74 TEAGAIERTPRG
+74 TDSGAIERTPRG
-86 YRLSLGPGEVDA
+86 YRVNLQAGDVDA

-121 ERLDRLDPDEEV
+121 ERLLGLDPDEEV
-133 TEALLRAVAAVHG
+133 TEAVLRAVAAVHG
-146 VPAALERFESY
+146 VPAALERFEAY
-157 RSGLADGL
+157 RTGLADGL

-188 SGLRHDT
+188 SGLRHDA
-195 DVLIGREQDTA
+195 DVLIGREQDAA

-232 QVIAHDAEQPVVHF
+232 QVIAHDAEEPVIHF
-246 VELVGVTAPDDLV
+246 VELVGVTAPEDLV

-267 VRDSIAGRDRLTP
+267 VRDSVAHRDRLTP
-280 EQRADV
+280 DQRADV

-291 QQLDGAPTLLVLDN
+291 QQLDGVPTLLVLDN

-311 SVADL
+311 AVADL
-316 VAFLVATVRDLTV
+316 VAFLVAMARDLTV

-422 NAPDRHQTLV
+422 SAPDRHQTLV

-442 AERERRAMRWLSV
+442 SERERRAMRWLSV

-461 LAAAETMLG
+461 LAAAEAMLG

-509 RLIDSGEDDA
+509 QLIDAGEETA
-519 ARAAQRAWASAY
+519 ARATQRAWARDY
-531 ADAGAGRIYS
+531 ADASAGRIYS

-588 GEHQRVIMLGGPVAD
+588 GEHQRVIMLAGPVAD
-603 LLAEWEPPAEM
+603 LLAEWEPPPEL

-627 GAAVTGGSGLQRL
+627 GAAVTGGSGLERL
-640 MTILDRIGTEAADP
+640 MTILDRVGAEAADP

-660 KVMQAMATSV
+660 KVMQAMAGTV
-670 ARSGGGAPGRPL
+670 AGAGRPL
-682 EDELADLIA
+682 EDELADLVT

-717 ALAAGQEALR
+717 AVAAGREALR
-727 LTGTAGGL
+727 LTGTDGGL
-735 WPRAMLHAQLSGLYA
+735 WPQAMLHAQLSGLYA
-750 QLGRLGEAADHA
+750 QLGRLGEAAEHA

-796 EAAEILAELSEEQPR
+796 EAAEMLAELAEEQPR

-828 LAQGRTGE
+828 LAQGRVGE
-836 GLALFREVVATMGE
+836 GLALFREVVASMGE

-865 RVAAEAVTVVSC
+865 RVAAEAVTVVTC
-877 ARHGE
+877 ARHAE
-882 GTDGA
+882 GTEGS
-887 DLFEVLMGKAPRL
+887 DLFGALVAKAPRL
-900 VSEERRYQDYPVTG
+900 VSDERRAQDYPVTG
-914 MLLLALGVWGLL
+914 MVFLALGLWGLL
-926 REALPCEESVR
+926 RDALPREESVR
-937 LVVLGDRFGYSRSF
+937 LVVLADRFGYSRSF

-957 LAVADAERLAPGVL
+957 LAVADATRLAPGVL
-971 ERVSQEY
+971 ERVSEEY

-989 ARGVIARVV
+989 ARGVIARL
-998 AAG
+998 G

>member
-1 MAAVTTL
+1 MAAVATL

-19 PVAGERTRALL
+19 PVAGERTRALF

-38 RGASEEALV
+38 RGASEAALV
-47 EEIWGLDDVPAN
+47 EEIWGRDDIPAN
-59 PSKALQVVVSRARTA
+59 PAKALQVVVSRARSA
-74 TEAGAIERTPRG
+74 TDPGAIERTPQG
-86 YRLSLGPGEVDA
+86 YRLGLETGDVGA
-98 WSLRPE
+98 WSLRPQ

-111 KRYAEALPLL
+111 KRYAAALPLL
-121 ERLDRLDPDEEV
+121 ERLDRRDPDEVV

-146 VPAALERFESY
+146 APAALERFEAY

-188 SGLRHDT
+188 SGLRHDA
-195 DVLIGREQDTA
+195 DLLIGREQDTA

-232 QVIAHDAEQPVVHF
+232 QVIAHSAEQPVVHV

-259 SEVGSALG
+259 SEVGSAVG
-267 VRDSIAGRDRLTP
+267 VRDSVARRDRLTP
-280 EQRADV
+280 DQRADV
-286 RSRIA
+286 RSRVA
-291 QQLDGAPTLLVLDN
+291 QQLDGVPTLLVLDN
-305 CEHIVA
+305 CEHVVSA
-311 SVADL
+311 VADL

-351 TYDGSEL
+351 TYDGREL

-372 DEVRVDE
+372 DEARVDE

-394 AVKVRAMSVDDIARR
+394 AVKVRAMSVEDIARR

-422 NAPDRHQTLV
+422 SAPDRHQTLI

-461 LAAAETMLG
+461 LAAAEAMLG
-470 ADTFAAIE
+470 DDTFAAIE

-485 LTVVDAPLGFRYRM
+485 LTVVDAPAAFRYRM

-509 RLIDSGEDDA
+509 QLIDAGEDTA
-519 ARAAQRAWASAY
+519 ARAAQRAWARAY
-531 ADAGAGRIYS
+531 ADAGSSRLYS
-541 PEQFDAMDEL
+541 PEQFDAMDDL

-574 IRLFCAMGVFWTIA
+574 IRLFCAVGVFWTIA
-588 GEHQRVIMLGGPVAD
+588 GEHQRVIMLSGPISE
-603 LLAEWEPPAEM
+603 LLEEWEPAPE
-614 LEKTRLVL
+614 LREKTRLVL

-627 GAAVTGGSGLQRL
+627 GAAVTRGSGLERL
-640 MTILDRIGTEAADP
+640 MRILDRVGTEAADP

-660 KVMQAMATSV
+660 KVMVAMAGTTQTR
-670 ARSGGGAPGRPL
+670 AGEPQRLL
-682 EDELADLIA
+682 EDELADLVA

-717 ALAAGQEALR
+717 AVAAGVEALR
-727 LTGTAGGL
+727 LTGSEGGP

-750 QLGRLGEAADHA
+750 QLGRLEEAAHHA
-762 REAVPVLR
+762 REAAPVLR

-781 HAILVT
+781 QAILVT
-787 YAVEQGRLE
+787 YAVEQGHLE
-796 EAAEILAELSEEQPR
+796 EAAEILAELTDEQPR

-828 LAQGRTGE
+828 LAQGRVGE
-836 GLALFREVVATMGE
+836 GVTLFREVVETMGE
-850 LPFPGFTDDPDLVPW
+850 LPFPGFTDDPDLTPW
-865 RVAAEAVTVVSC
+865 RVAAEAVALVGC

-887 DLFEVLMGKAPRL
+887 DLFEALMAKAPRL
-900 VSEERRYQDYPVTG
+900 VSAERRSQDFPVTG
-914 MLLLALGVWGLL
+914 MLLLALGLWGLL
-926 REALPCEESVR
+926 RDALPREESVR
-937 LVVLGDRFGYSRSF
+937 LVVLADRFGYSRSF

-957 LAVADAERLAPGVL
+957 LAVADATRFAPGVL
-971 ERVSQEY
+971 ERVTEEY
-978 GERRGLALLDE
+978 GERRGPALLDE
-989 ARGVIARVV
+989 ARGVIARLS
-998 AAG
+998 

>member
-1 MAAVTTL
+1 MTTL

-38 RGASEEALV
+38 RGASEAALV
-47 EEIWGLDDVPAN
+47 EEIWGSDDVPAN
-59 PSKALQVVVSRARTA
+59 PAKALQVVVSRARTA
-74 TEAGAIERTPRG
+74 TASGAIERTPRG
-86 YRLSLGPGEVDA
+86 YRLGLEAAEVDA
-98 WSLRPE
+98 WSLRPQ

-121 ERLDRLDPDEEV
+121 ERLDRIDPDEDV
-133 TEALLRAVAAVHG
+133 TEAILRAVAAVHG
-146 VPAALERFESY
+146 VPAALERFAAY

-188 SGLRHDT
+188 SGLRHDA

-206 EVSALLKSS
+206 EVSALLKGS

-267 VRDSIAGRDRLTP
+267 VRDSVARRDRLTP

-311 SVADL
+311 AVADL
-316 VAFLVATVRDLTV
+316 TAFLVATVRDLTV

-351 TYDGSEL
+351 AYDGSEL

-372 DEVRVDE
+372 DEGRVDE

-394 AVKVRAMSVDDIARR
+394 AVKVRAMSVADIARR

-442 AERERRAMRWLSV
+442 SERERRAMRWLSV

-461 LAAAETMLG
+461 LAAAEAMLG
-470 ADTFAAIE
+470 TDAFAAIE

-485 LTVVDAPLGFRYRM
+485 LTVVEAPLGFRYRM

-509 RLIDSGEDDA
+509 QLIDAGEDDA
-519 ARAAQRAWASAY
+519 ARAAQRAWATAY
-531 ADAGAGRIYS
+531 ADSGAGRIYS

-574 IRLFCAMGVFWTIA
+574 IRLFCALGVFWTIA
-588 GEHQRVIMLGGPVAD
+588 GEHQRVIMLAGPVAD

-627 GAAVTGGSGLQRL
+627 GAAVTGGSGLERL
-640 MTILDRIGTEAADP
+640 MGILDRVGTDAADP

-660 KVMQAMATSV
+660 KVMQAMAATV
-670 ARSGGGAPGRPL
+670 ARAGEPGRPL
-682 EDELADLIA
+682 EGELTDLID

-717 ALAAGQEALR
+717 ALAAGTEALR
-727 LTGTAGGL
+727 LTGAEGGP
-735 WPRAMLHAQLSGLYA
+735 WPRAMLHAQLSGLHA
-750 QLGRLGEAADHA
+750 QLGRLGAAAHHA

-781 HAILVT
+781 RAILVT

-822 ARAQLL
+822 ARAQVL
-828 LAQGRTGE
+828 LAQGRVGE

-850 LPFPGFTDDPDLVPW
+850 LPFPGFNDDPDLVPW
-865 RVAAEAVTVVSC
+865 RVAAEAVTVVGC
-877 ARHGE
+877 ARHGD
-882 GTDGA
+882 GADGA
-887 DLFEVLMGKAPRL
+887 DLFGVLMEKAPRL
-900 VSEERRYQDYPVTG
+900 VSRERRSQDYPVTG
-914 MLLLALGVWGLL
+914 MMLLALGVWGLL
-926 REALPCEESVR
+926 RDALPREESVR
-937 LVVLGDRFGYSRSF
+937 LLVLADRFGYSRSF

-957 LAVADAERLAPGVL
+957 LAVADAARLAPGVL
-971 ERVSQEY
+971 DRVSAEY
-978 GERRGLALLDE
+978 GDRRGLALLDE
-989 ARGVIARVV
+989 ARGVIARLGST
-998 AAG
+998 A

>member
-1 MAAVTTL
+1 MTTL

-38 RGASEEALV
+38 RGASEAALV
-47 EEIWGLDDVPAN
+47 EEVWGRDDVPAN

-74 TEAGAIERTPRG
+74 TDSGAIERTPRG
-86 YRLSLGPGEVDA
+86 YRLNLRSGDVDA

-121 ERLDRLDPDEEV
+121 ERLVGLDPDEEV
-133 TEALLRAVAAVHG
+133 TEAVLRAVAAVHG
-146 VPAALERFESY
+146 VPAALERFETY
-157 RSGLADGL
+157 RTGLADGL

-188 SGLRHDT
+188 SGLRHDA
-195 DVLIGREQDTA
+195 DVLIGREQDAA

-232 QVIAHDAEQPVVHF
+232 QVIAHDAEEPVVHF
-246 VELVGVTAPDDLV
+246 VELVGVTAPEDLV

-267 VRDSIAGRDRLTP
+267 VRDSVAHRDRLTP
-280 EQRADV
+280 DQRADV

-291 QQLDGAPTLLVLDN
+291 QQLDGVPTLLVLDN

-311 SVADL
+311 AVADL

-422 NAPDRHQTLV
+422 SAPDRHQTLV

-442 AERERRAMRWLSV
+442 SERERRAMRWLSV

-485 LTVVDAPLGFRYRM
+485 LTVVEAPLGFRYRM

-509 RLIDSGEDDA
+509 QLIDAGEDTA
-519 ARAAQRAWASAY
+519 ARAAQRAWARDY
-531 ADAGAGRIYS
+531 ADASAGRIYS

-588 GEHQRVIMLGGPVAD
+588 GEHQRVIMLAGPVAD
-603 LLAEWEPPAEM
+603 LLADWEPPPEL

-627 GAAVTGGSGLQRL
+627 GAAVTGGSGLERL
-640 MTILDRIGTEAADP
+640 MTILDRVGAEAADP

-660 KVMQAMATSV
+660 KVMQAMAGTV
-670 ARSGGGAPGRPL
+670 AGAGRPL
-682 EDELADLIA
+682 EDELTDLVT

-717 ALAAGQEALR
+717 AVAAGREALR
-727 LTGTAGGL
+727 LTGTDGGL
-735 WPRAMLHAQLSGLYA
+735 WPQAMLHAQLSGLYA
-750 QLGRLGEAADHA
+750 QLGRLGEAAEHA

-787 YAVEQGRLE
+787 YAIEQGRLE
-796 EAAEILAELSEEQPR
+796 EAAEMLAELADEQPR

-828 LAQGRTGE
+828 LAQGRVGE

-865 RVAAEAVTVVSC
+865 RVAAEAVTVVTC
-877 ARHGE
+877 ARHGGGTE
-882 GTDGA
+882 GS
-887 DLFEVLMGKAPRL
+887 DLFGALMAKAPRL
-900 VSEERRYQDYPVTG
+900 VSEERRSQDYPVTG
-914 MLLLALGVWGLL
+914 MVFLALGLWGLL
-926 REALPCEESVR
+926 RDALPREESVR
-937 LVVLGDRFGYSRSF
+937 LVVLADRFGYSRSF

-957 LAVADAERLAPGVL
+957 LAVADATRIAPGVL
-971 ERVSQEY
+971 ERISKEY

-989 ARGVIARVV
+989 ARGVIARL
-998 AAG
+998 A

>member
-38 RGASEEALV
+38 RGASEAALV
-47 EEIWGLDDVPAN
+47 EEVWGRDDVPAH

-74 TEAGAIERTPRG
+74 TASSAIERTPRG
-86 YRLSLGPGEVDA
+86 YRLNLQAGEVDA

-121 ERLDRLDPDEEV
+121 ERLVGLDPDEEV
-133 TEALLRAVAAVHG
+133 IEAVLRAVAAVHG
-146 VPAALERFESY
+146 VPAALERFETY
-157 RSGLADGL
+157 RTGLADGL

-188 SGLRHDT
+188 SGLRHDA
-195 DVLIGREQDTA
+195 DVLIGREQDAA
-206 EVSALLKSS
+206 EVSALLKGS

-232 QVIAHDAEQPVVHF
+232 QVIAHGAEQPVVHF
-246 VELVGVTAPDDLV
+246 VELVGVTAPEDVV

-267 VRDSIAGRDRLTP
+267 VRDSVAHRDRLTP
-280 EQRADV
+280 DQRADV

-291 QQLDGAPTLLVLDN
+291 QQLDGVPTLLVLDN

-311 SVADL
+311 AVADL

-422 NAPDRHQTLV
+422 SAPDRHQTLV
-432 AVIDWSWNLL
+432 AVIDWSWILL
-442 AERERRAMRWLSV
+442 SDRDRRAMRWLSV

-461 LAAAETMLG
+461 LAAAEAMLG

-485 LTVVDAPLGFRYRM
+485 LTVVDAPLGSRYRM

-509 RLIDSGEDDA
+509 QLIDAGEETA
-519 ARAAQRAWASAY
+519 ARAAQRAWARDY
-531 ADAGAGRIYS
+531 ADASAGRIYS

-588 GEHQRVIMLGGPVAD
+588 GEHQRVIMLAAPVAD
-603 LLAEWEPPAEM
+603 LLVEWEPPPEL

-627 GAAVTGGSGLQRL
+627 GAAVTGGSGLERL
-640 MTILDRIGTEAADP
+640 MRILDRIGADAADP

-660 KVMQAMATSV
+660 KVMQAMASTV
-670 ARSGGGAPGRPL
+670 AGSATDSRAGRPL
-682 EDELADLIA
+682 EDELADLVD
-691 DPDPEVRARAYTF
+691 DPDQDVRARAYTF

-717 ALAAGQEALR
+717 AVAAGREALR
-727 LTGTAGGL
+727 LTGTDGGL
-735 WPRAMLHAQLSGLYA
+735 WPQAMLHAQLSGLYA
-750 QLGRLGEAADHA
+750 QLGRLGEAAEHA

-781 HAILVT
+781 RAILVT

-796 EAAEILAELSEEQPR
+796 EAAEILAQLADEQPH

-828 LAQGRTGE
+828 LAQGRIGE

-850 LPFPGFTDDPDLVPW
+850 MPFPGFTDDADLVPW
-865 RVAAEAVTVVSC
+865 RVAAEAVTVVAC

-882 GTDGA
+882 GAEGS
-887 DLFEVLMGKAPRL
+887 DLFEALMVKAPRL
-900 VSEERRYQDYPVTG
+900 VSEERRAQDYPVTG
-914 MLLLALGVWGLL
+914 MVLLALGLWGLL
-926 REALPCEESVR
+926 RDALPREESVR
-937 LVVLGDRFGYSRSF
+937 LVVLADRFGYSRSF

-957 LAVADAERLAPGVL
+957 RAVADANRLAPGVL
-971 ERVSQEY
+971 DRVCEEY

-989 ARGVIARVV
+989 ARGVIARLE
-998 AAG
+998 

>member
-1 MAAVTTL
+1 MTTL

-13 VTWAGA
+13 VTWAGV

-47 EEIWGLDDVPAN
+47 EEIWGLDDIPAN

-74 TEAGAIERTPRG
+74 TAAGAIERTPRG
-86 YRLSLGPGEVDA
+86 YRLGLGAGEVDA

-133 TEALLRAVAAVHG
+133 TEAVLRAVAAVHG

-291 QQLDGAPTLLVLDN
+291 QQLDGVPTLLVLDN

-311 SVADL
+311 AVADL

-372 DEVRVDE
+372 DEGRVDE

-461 LAAAETMLG
+461 LAAAEAMLG
-470 ADTFAAIE
+470 ADTLAAIE

-509 RLIDSGEDDA
+509 QLIDAGEDPA
-519 ARAAQRAWASAY
+519 ARAAQRAWAVDY
-531 ADAGAGRIYS
+531 ADTSAGRVYS

-588 GEHQRVIMLGGPVAD
+588 GEHQRVIMLAGPVGD
-603 LLAEWEPPAEM
+603 LLAQWEPPAEM

-640 MTILDRIGTEAADP
+640 MTTLDRIGTDAVDP

-660 KVMQAMATSV
+660 KVMQAMAASV
-670 ARSGGGAPGRPL
+670 ARTGGGEPGRPL
-682 EDELADLIA
+682 EDELSDLIT

-704 LSHERENLGDPEG
+704 LSHERENLGNPEG

-727 LTGTAGGL
+727 LTGTDGGL

-836 GLALFREVVATMGE
+836 GLSLFRDVVATMGE

-882 GTDGA
+882 GVEGA
-887 DLFEVLMGKAPRL
+887 DFFEVLLDKAPRL

-926 REALPCEESVR
+926 RDALPREESVR

-998 AAG
+998 AGG

>member
-30 RALVEAGP
+30 CALVEAGP
-38 RGASEEALV
+38 RGASEAALV
-47 EEIWGLDDVPAN
+47 EEVWGRDDVPAN

-74 TEAGAIERTPRG
+74 TASGAIERTPRG
-86 YRLSLGPGEVDA
+86 YRLNLQAGEVDA

-121 ERLDRLDPDEEV
+121 ERLVRLDPDEEV
-133 TEALLRAVAAVHG
+133 TEAVLRAVAAVHG
-146 VPAALERFESY
+146 VPAALERFEAY
-157 RSGLADGL
+157 RTGLADGL

-188 SGLRHDT
+188 SGLRHDA
-195 DVLIGREQDTA
+195 DVLIGREQDAA

-232 QVIAHDAEQPVVHF
+232 QVIAHDAEEPVVHF
-246 VELVGVTAPDDLV
+246 VELVGVTAPEDLV

-267 VRDSIAGRDRLTP
+267 VRDSVAHRDRLTP
-280 EQRADV
+280 DQRADV

-291 QQLDGAPTLLVLDN
+291 QQLDGVPTLLVLDN

-311 SVADL
+311 AVADM

-394 AVKVRAMSVDDIARR
+394 AVKVRAMSVEDIARR

-422 NAPDRHQTLV
+422 SAPDRHQTLV

-442 AERERRAMRWLSV
+442 SERERRAMRWLSV

-461 LAAAETMLG
+461 LAAAEAMLG

-509 RLIDSGEDDA
+509 QLIDAGEDAA
-519 ARAAQRAWASAY
+519 ARAAQRAWARDY
-531 ADAGAGRIYS
+531 ADASAGRIYS

-588 GEHQRVIMLGGPVAD
+588 GEHQRVIMLAGPVAD
-603 LLAEWEPPAEM
+603 LLAEWEPPPEL

-627 GAAVTGGSGLQRL
+627 GAAVTGGSGLERL
-640 MTILDRIGTEAADP
+640 MTILDRVGAEATDP

-660 KVMQAMATSV
+660 KVMQAMASTV
-670 ARSGGGAPGRPL
+670 AGAGRPL
-682 EDELADLIA
+682 EAELTDLVN
-691 DPDPEVRARAYTF
+691 DPDQDVRARAYTF

-717 ALAAGQEALR
+717 AVAAGREALR
-727 LTGTAGGL
+727 LTGTDGGL
-735 WPRAMLHAQLSGLYA
+735 WPQAMLHAQLSGRYA
-750 QLGRLGEAADHA
+750 QLGRLGEAAEHA
-762 REAVPVLR
+762 REAIPVLR

-787 YAVEQGRLE
+787 YAIEQGRLE
-796 EAAEILAELSEEQPR
+796 EAAEMLAELADEQPR

-828 LAQGRTGE
+828 LAQGRVDE

-865 RVAAEAVTVVSC
+865 RVAAEAVTVVTC

-882 GTDGA
+882 GTEGS
-887 DLFEVLMGKAPRL
+887 DLFGALMAKAPRL
-900 VSEERRYQDYPVTG
+900 VSEERRAQDYPVTG
-914 MLLLALGVWGLL
+914 MVFLALGLWGLL
-926 REALPCEESVR
+926 RDALPREESVR
-937 LVVLGDRFGYSRSF
+937 LVVLADRFGYSRSF

-957 LAVADAERLAPGVL
+957 LAVADATRLAPGVL
-971 ERVSQEY
+971 ERISEEY

-989 ARGVIARVV
+989 ARGVIARLS
-998 AAG
+998 

>member
-1 MAAVTTL
+1 MTTL

-111 KRYAEALPLL
+111 KRYADALPLL
-121 ERLDRLDPDEEV
+121 ERLDRIDPDEEV
-133 TEALLRAVAAVHG
+133 TEALLRAVAAAHG
-146 VPAALERFESY
+146 VPAALERFETY

-173 RAVHAELL
+173 RAVHTELL

-188 SGLRHDT
+188 SGLRHDA

-232 QVIAHDAEQPVVHF
+232 QVIAHGAEQPVVHF

-267 VRDSIAGRDRLTP
+267 VRDSVAHRDRLTP

-311 SVADL
+311 VVADL

-372 DEVRVDE
+372 DEARVDE

-442 AERERRAMRWLSV
+442 ADRERRAMRWLSV

-461 LAAAETMLG
+461 LAAAEAMLG

-485 LTVVDAPLGFRYRM
+485 LTVVEAPLGFRYRM
-499 LETVREFGRM
+499 LETVREFGRVQ
-509 RLIDSGEDDA
+509 LIDAGEDAA
-519 ARAAQRAWASAY
+519 ARAAQRAWARDY
-531 ADAGAGRIYS
+531 ADASAGRVYS

-588 GEHQRVIMLGGPVAD
+588 GEHQRVIMLAGPVAD
-603 LLAEWEPPAEM
+603 LLAEWEPPAEL

-627 GAAVTGGSGLQRL
+627 GAAVTGGTGLERL
-640 MTILDRIGTEAADP
+640 MTILARVGAEAADP

-660 KVMQAMATSV
+660 RVMQAMAGSV
-670 ARSGGGAPGRPL
+670 ARSGPARPL
-682 EDELADLIA
+682 GDELADLVT

-717 ALAAGQEALR
+717 AVDAGKEALR
-727 LTGTAGGL
+727 LTGTAGGP

-750 QLGRLGEAADHA
+750 QIGRLGEAAHHA
-762 REAVPVLR
+762 AEAVPVLR

-787 YAVEQGRLE
+787 YAIEQGRLE
-796 EAAEILAELSEEQPR
+796 EAAEILAELSEKQPR

-822 ARAQLL
+822 ARAQLF
-828 LAQGRTGE
+828 LAQGRVGE

-850 LPFPGFTDDPDLVPW
+850 MPFPGFTDDPDLVPW
-865 RVAAEAVTVVSC
+865 RVAAEAVTVVTC
-877 ARHGE
+877 ARHGD
-882 GTDGA
+882 GADGA
-887 DLFEVLMGKAPRL
+887 DLFDALMDKAPRL
-900 VSEERRYQDYPVTG
+900 LSEERRSQDYPVTG
-914 MLLLALGVWGLL
+914 MVLFALGLWGL
-926 REALPCEESVR
+926 RRDAVPREESVR
-937 LVVLGDRFGYSRSF
+937 LLVLADRFGYSRSF

-957 LAVADAERLAPGVL
+957 SAVADAARLAPGVL
-971 ERVSQEY
+971 ERVSEEY
-978 GERRGLALLDE
+978 GERRGLALVDE
-989 ARGVIARVV
+989 ARGVVARLAPV
-998 AAG
+998 